1 MQVCLVHAT
10 TRSACFELQTGTCY
24 KAPAPFEVLLDG
36 QPVLTGAETNV
47 FSLYHLEPARTY
59 RLEVMA
65 GEDCGSL

>member
-36 QPVLTGAETNV
+36 QPVLTGA
-47 FSLYHLEPARTY
+47 
-59 RLEVMA
+59 
-65 GEDCGSL
+65 